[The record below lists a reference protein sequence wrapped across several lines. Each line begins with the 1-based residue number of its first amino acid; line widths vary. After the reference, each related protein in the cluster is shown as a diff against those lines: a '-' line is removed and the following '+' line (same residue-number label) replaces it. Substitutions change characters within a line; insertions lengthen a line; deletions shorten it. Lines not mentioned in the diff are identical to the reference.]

1 MSPKTIL
8 IVDDSISMR
17 KMVAFTLEE
26 CGFVIAEAEN
36 GAEALK
42 TIAAAKFDLILVDVN
57 MPEMDGITF
66 VRAARALPEYRYT
79 PILIL
84 TTESAGE
91 KVQMARQAGATGW
104 IVKPFEPERLLQAV
118 RRVLR

>member
-1 MSPKTIL
+1 MPPKTIL

-26 CGFVIAEAEN
+26 CGFEIAEAEN

-42 TIAAAKFDLILVDVN
+42 TIAAAKFDLILADVN

-66 VRAARALPEYRYT
+66 VRAARALPEYRYS

-104 IVKPFEPERLLQAV
+104 IVKPFEPERLLEAV

>member
-26 CGFVIAEAEN
+26 SGFAIAEAEN

-42 TIAAAKFDLILVDVN
+42 TIAAAKFDLILADVN

-66 VRAARALPEYRYT
+66 VRAARALPEYRYS

-104 IVKPFEPERLLQAV
+104 IVKPFEPERLLEAV